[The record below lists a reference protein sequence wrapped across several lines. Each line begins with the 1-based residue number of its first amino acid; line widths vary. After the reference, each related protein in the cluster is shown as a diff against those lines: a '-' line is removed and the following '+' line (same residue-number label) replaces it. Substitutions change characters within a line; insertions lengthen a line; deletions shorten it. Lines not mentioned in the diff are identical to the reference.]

1 MILIMNMNT
10 AMHSLL
16 GAKIVSAWREQMVGE
31 KDGRESELL
40 ATGFRP
46 CIALLEEEIVKN
58 LGLRQKIEVQM
69 LV

>member
-1 MILIMNMNT
+1 
-10 AMHSLL
+10 MHSLL

-46 CIALLEEEIVKN
+46 RIALLVEE
-58 LGLRQKIEVQM
+58 L
-69 LV
+69 